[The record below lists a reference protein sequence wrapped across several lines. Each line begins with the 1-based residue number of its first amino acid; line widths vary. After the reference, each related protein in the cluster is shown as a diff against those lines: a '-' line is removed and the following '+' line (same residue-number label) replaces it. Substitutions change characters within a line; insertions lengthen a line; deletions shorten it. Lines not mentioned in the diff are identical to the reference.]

1 MLFWNVIITS
11 IDLLKNFNRFHLL
24 QVDDGVCFLYAVWP
38 SLLTSQIVAVVVV
51 VVLVFLPAS
60 ILIFVYGRIAWV
72 LSRKANRD
80 VISDINREDNKDKI
94 VDASREL
101 RIKNYELAKR
111 NTIKTLVTVAV
122 CFIICWTDNQV
133 WFLLFNIGYEIQFD
147 SVGYQVTVL
156 MVCVNSTINPFIYLI
171 QYKEYQAALKALI
184 CKKGRTMFQNSCFS
198 FQNNK

>member
-1 MLFWNVIITS
+1 M
-11 IDLLKNFNRFHLL
+11 
-24 QVDDGVCFLYAVWP
+24 WP

-60 ILIFVYGRIAWV
+60 ILIFVYGRIVWV
-72 LSRKANRD
+72 LSRKAKSD
-80 VISDINREDNKDKI
+80 VISDINRGENKDKI
-94 VDASREL
+94 ADASTEL

-111 NTIKTLVTVAV
+111 NTIKTLVTVAA
-122 CFIICWTDNQV
+122 CFIICWMGNQV

-147 SVGYQVTVL
+147 SVGYQFTVL

-184 CKKGRTMFQNSCFS
+184 CKKGKTTSQNSCFS